1 MTVSELMV
9 HPETDAS
16 HAYHLDERILNSL
29 ACATYTA
36 DAIRRHGAIP
46 SLELSHSGMYAGTY
60 MTDKDRQKSIAQ
72 WGASACTRADGVE
85 IPGTTV
91 ICALGQRSRIMTIPA
106 VEPQGF
112 PK

>member
-1 MTVSELMV
+1 MSSCSRGSGNRAEGTEGLA
-9 HPETDAS
+9 D
-16 HAYHLDERILNSL
+16 DEGCINP
-29 ACATYTA
+29 TA

-46 SLELSHSGMYAGTY
+46 SLELSHSGMFAGTY
-60 MTDKDRQKSIAQ
+60 TTDKDRYKSIAQ
-72 WGASACTRADGVE
+72 WSASACTRADGVE